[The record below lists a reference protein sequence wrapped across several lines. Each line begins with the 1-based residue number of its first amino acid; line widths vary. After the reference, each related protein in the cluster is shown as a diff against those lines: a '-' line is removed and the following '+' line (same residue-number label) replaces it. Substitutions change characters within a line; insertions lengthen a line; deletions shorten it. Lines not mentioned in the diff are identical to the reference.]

1 MNNRGQFQ
9 EEIHN
14 NSNIL
19 PIVNSLVGGNNML
32 MFDSQQYIDFPQNW
46 EIYSLI
52 IIQMLSIW
60 FYGAVFVQILLIS
73 KKVIIERIRN

>member
-1 MNNRGQFQ
+1 MFDPTCNLITNELFYSEIVRNVLLMNNRGQFQ

-32 MFDSQQYIDFPQNW
+32 MFDSQQYIDFPQN
-46 EIYSLI
+46 
-52 IIQMLSIW
+52 
-60 FYGAVFVQILLIS
+60 
-73 KKVIIERIRN
+73 